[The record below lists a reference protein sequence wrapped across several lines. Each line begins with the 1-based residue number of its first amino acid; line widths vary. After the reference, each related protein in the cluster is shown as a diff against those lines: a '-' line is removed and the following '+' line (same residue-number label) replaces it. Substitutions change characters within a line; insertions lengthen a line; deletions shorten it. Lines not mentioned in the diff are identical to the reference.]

1 MYCRSSTYNDISCIA
16 GFFYTSSPLLSSIF
30 LPNPLDVKK
39 EVHDDTDSNSRNLQA
54 STMIDKWKKLKTRIL
69 SFPFCYPHVFPP
81 STLNHQ
87 ELVIRRVMIN
97 PRTKAPIAICS
108 VRRHQ
113 LIPLPR
119 RMIRIPM
126 PMRMTSVSNS
136 HATTSRQDTKPRKSC
151 FYNAVAAWGCM
162 KRSELY
168 GWLIFVTLLEGYEMC
183 LWTWEVI
190 PYTQARRSN

>member
-1 MYCRSSTYNDISCIA
+1 
-16 GFFYTSSPLLSSIF
+16 
-30 LPNPLDVKK
+30 
-39 EVHDDTDSNSRNLQA
+39 
-54 STMIDKWKKLKTRIL
+54 MINKWKKLKTRMLSSPCCYPYVFLPSIFIYL
-69 SFPFCYPHVFPP
+69 SFD
-81 STLNHQ
+81 HQ
-87 ELVIRRVMIN
+87 ELVKRRMMIN
-97 PRTKAPIAICS
+97 PRTEAPIAIHS

-119 RMIRIPM
+119 RMIRIPL
-126 PMRMTSVSNS
+126 PNENAVSLQFS
-136 HATTSRQDTKPRKSC
+136 ATTSRQDTKPRKSC

-168 GWLIFVTLLEGYEMC
+168 AWLIFVTLLEGYEMC

>member
-1 MYCRSSTYNDISCIA
+1 MSRKKFMATLTAIVEVFKRLQWSTNERSCRQECT
-16 GFFYTSSPLLSSIF
+16 L
-30 LPNPLDVKK
+30 
-39 EVHDDTDSNSRNLQA
+39 
-54 STMIDKWKKLKTRIL
+54 
-69 SFPFCYPHVFPP
+69 FPFCYPHVFPP

-87 ELVIRRVMIN
+87 ELVKRRMMIN
-97 PRTKAPIAICS
+97 PRTKAPIAIHS

-119 RMIRIPM
+119 RMIRIPL
-126 PMRMTSVSNS
+126 PNENAVSLQFS
-136 HATTSRQDTKPRKSC
+136 ATTSRQDTKPRKSC

-168 GWLIFVTLLEGYEMC
+168 GWLIFEGYEMC
-183 LWTWEVI
+183 LWTGEVI